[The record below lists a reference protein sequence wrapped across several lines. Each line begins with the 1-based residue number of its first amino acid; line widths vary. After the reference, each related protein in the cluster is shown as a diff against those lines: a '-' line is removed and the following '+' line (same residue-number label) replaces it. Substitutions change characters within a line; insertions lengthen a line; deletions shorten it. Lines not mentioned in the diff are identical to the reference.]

1 MRTAIAWLVLTAT
14 STAFAHEG
22 HGLGSGSHWHACDA
36 WGYIALG
43 AVLVFALWAGRKK

>member
-22 HGLGSGSHWHACDA
+22 HGLGSGSHWHASDV
-36 WGYIALG
+36 WGYIALA
-43 AVLVFALWAGRKK
+43 AVLAVTWWAGRRT

>member
-22 HGLGSGSHWHACDA
+22 HGLGSGSHWHASDA